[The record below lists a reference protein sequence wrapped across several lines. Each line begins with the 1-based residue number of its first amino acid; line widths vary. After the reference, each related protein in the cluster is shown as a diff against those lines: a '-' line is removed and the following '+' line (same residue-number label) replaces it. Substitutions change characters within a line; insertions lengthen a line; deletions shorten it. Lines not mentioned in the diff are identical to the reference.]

1 MLSLKP
7 SLLESPERSHL
18 QEVLGAVAHICNN
31 VCKFGHMLLLQTFK
45 ALEHDGGHSS

>member
-18 QEVLGAVAHICNN
+18 QEVLGAHICNN
-31 VCKFGHMLLLQTFK
+31 VCKFGYMLLLQTFK
-45 ALEHDGGHSS
+45 ALERDGGRSS